1 MNTILK
7 VFKNEFKMYTRDK
20 KLLVNTL
27 LLPILIYPLIIAI
40 VALGAFISMKS
51 DVQGIKVSFQG
62 KNLEVME
69 AMKKTKGIK
78 IIDDRVYSDSDILDR
93 TVDAIIVLSE
103 DKDKVIQIK
112 YDSTKKSFLFD
123 KITDSIQKLKVD
135 YITSVLKGK
144 GLKYDNINPISFK
157 TLNEKGKTMDSF
169 TMVISLVLPM
179 LFLLFPM
186 ISTSYLTTDIAAG
199 EKEKNTLEPLLCTKT
214 SRYKILLGKLL
225 FTSIISVIISIISIL
240 VLGLAAIAAIS
251 AFNVSISSMSISFSG
266 IGFMISLIIIML
278 TVIFLSALQLT
289 LSFFAKNYKES
300 QMLVSPLLIIIM
312 VPIFMS
318 MFLPDKSIFYHLPI
332 FNVVLILKQLTA
344 GIINFANVSIVI
356 GWLVIYIIIS
366 VLLCIKAINSEKFI
380 FRV

>member
-7 VFKNEFKMYTRDK
+7 VFKHEFKMYTRDK
-20 KLLVNTL
+20 KLLINTL
-27 LLPILIYPLIIAI
+27 LLPILIYPIIIAI

-51 DVQGIKVSFQG
+51 DVEGIKVSFQG
-62 KNLEVME
+62 KNLEIME
-69 AMKKTKGIK
+69 ALKNTKGVK
-78 IIDDRVYSDSDILDR
+78 IIDDRIYSDKDILDR

-103 DKDKVIQIK
+103 DKNEVIKIK

-123 KITDSIQKLKVD
+123 KITDSIQNLKKD
-135 YITSVLKGK
+135 YITSELKVK
-144 GLKYDNINPISFK
+144 GLKYENINPISIRTF
-157 TLNEKGKTMDSF
+157 NEKGKEMDEFSIIF
-169 TMVISLVLPM
+169 SLLLPM

-199 EKEKNTLEPLLCTKT
+199 EKEKNTLEPLLCTKS

-225 FTSIISVIISIISIL
+225 FTSVVSVIISLISVL
-240 VLGLAAIAAIS
+240 VLVLTALAAIS
-251 AFNVSISSMSISFSG
+251 AFKFPMSSININAFG
-266 IGFMISLIIIML
+266 LMISLVILML
-278 TVIFLSALQLT
+278 TVIFLSAIQLT

-318 MFLPDKSIFYHLPI
+318 MFLPDKAIFYHLPI
-332 FNVVLILKQLTA
+332 FNVVLLLKQLTA
-344 GIINFANVSIVI
+344 GIINFAHIFIVI
-356 GWLVIYIIIS
+356 GWLVIYIMIS
-366 VLLCIKAINSEKFI
+366 LLLSIMAINSEKFI

>member
-7 VFKNEFKMYTRDK
+7 VFKHEFKMYWRDK

-62 KNLEVME
+62 KNLQVME
-69 AMKKTKGIK
+69 AMKKTKGVK
-78 IIDDRVYSDSDILDR
+78 IFEDRVYSDSDILDR
-93 TVDAIIVLSE
+93 TIDAIMVLSE
-103 DKDKVIQIK
+103 DKNQVIEIK
-112 YDSTKKSFLFD
+112 YDATKKSFLFD
-123 KITDSIQKLKVD
+123 KITDSIQNLKVD

-144 GLKYDNINPISFK
+144 GLKYENINPISLK
-157 TLNEKGKTMDSF
+157 TLNEKGKTMDGFSV
-169 TMVISLVLPM
+169 VISLVLPM

-199 EKEKNTLEPLLCTKT
+199 EKEKNTLEPLLCTKS

-240 VLGLAAIAAIS
+240 VLGLAIFAAMS
-251 AFNVSISSMSISFSG
+251 AFKFKVPLMNINAF
-266 IGFMISLIIIML
+266 GFMISLIILML

-312 VPIFMS
+312 IPIVMS
-318 MFLPDKSIFYHLPI
+318 MFLPDKFIFYHLPI

-344 GIINFANVSIVI
+344 GIINFVNVFIVV

-366 VLLCIKAINSEKFI
+366 VLLSIKAINSEKFI

>member
-7 VFKNEFKMYTRDK
+7 VFKNEFKMYSRDK

-51 DVQGIKVSFQG
+51 DVKGIKVSFEG
-62 KNLEVME
+62 KNQQVME
-69 AMKKTKGIK
+69 AMKKTKGVK

-103 DKDKVIQIK
+103 DKNKVIQIK

-123 KITDSIQKLKVD
+123 KITGSIQNLKVD
-135 YITSVLKGK
+135 YVTSVLKES
-144 GLKYDNINPISFK
+144 GLKYENINPISLK
-157 TLNEKGKTMDSF
+157 NLDEKGKTIDSF
-169 TMVISLVLPM
+169 TVLISLVLPM

-199 EKEKNTLEPLLCTKT
+199 EKEKNTLEPLLCTKG

-225 FTSIISVIISIISIL
+225 FISIISVIISIISIL
-240 VLGLAAIAAIS
+240 VLGLAIIAAMS
-251 AFNVSISSMSISFSG
+251 AFKFKVPSMNISIV
-266 IGFMISLIIIML
+266 GFMISLIILML

-312 VPIFMS
+312 IPIVMS
-318 MFLPDKSIFYHLPI
+318 MFLPDKSMFYHLPI

-344 GIINFANVSIVI
+344 GIFNFANIFIVI
-356 GWLVIYIIIS
+356 GWLLIYIIIS

>member
-1 MNTILK
+1 VNTILK
-7 VFKNEFKMYTRDK
+7 VFEHEFKMYTRDK

-27 LLPILIYPLIIAI
+27 LLPIIIYPLIIAI

-51 DVQGIKVSFQG
+51 DVSGIKVSFQG
-62 KNLEVME
+62 ENIEVME
-69 AMKKTKGIK
+69 AMKKTNGVK
-78 IIDDRVYSDSDILDR
+78 IINDRVYSDKDILDR

-103 DKDKVIQIK
+103 DKNQVIKIK

-123 KITDSIQKLKVD
+123 KITDSIQSVKVD
-135 YITSVLKGK
+135 YITIKLQEK
-144 GLKYDNINPISFK
+144 GLKYEIINPI
-157 TLNEKGKTMDSF
+157 TLKEFNEKGKEMD
-169 TMVISLVLPM
+169 MVSIMFSLLLPM

-199 EKEKNTLEPLLCTKT
+199 EKEKNTLEPLLCTKS

-225 FTSIISVIISIISIL
+225 FTTIVSVIISAISVL
-240 VLGLAAIAAIS
+240 VLVLTAFAAIS
-251 AFNVSISSMSISFSG
+251 AFKFEIASINISVVG
-266 IGFMISLIIIML
+266 LMISLVILML

-300 QMLVSPLLIIIM
+300 QMLVSPLLILVM

-318 MFLPDKSIFYHLPI
+318 MILPNKSIFYHLPI
-332 FNVVLILKQLTA
+332 FNVVLLLKQLTA
-344 GIINFANVSIVI
+344 GIINLANIFIVV
-356 GWLVIYIIIS
+356 GWLIIYIFIS
-366 VLLCIKAINSEKFI
+366 VVISIKAINSEKFI

>member
-7 VFKNEFKMYTRDK
+7 VFKHEFKMYTRDK

-27 LLPILIYPLIIAI
+27 LLPILIYPIIIAI

-51 DVQGIKVSFQG
+51 DVEGIKVSFQG
-62 KNLEVME
+62 KNLEIME
-69 AMKKTKGIK
+69 ALKSTKGVK
-78 IIDDRVYSDSDILDR
+78 IIDDRIYSDKDILDR

-103 DKDKVIQIK
+103 DKNEVIKIK

-123 KITDSIQKLKVD
+123 KITDSIQNLKKD
-135 YITSVLKGK
+135 YITSELKVK
-144 GLKYDNINPISFK
+144 GLKYENINPISIRTF
-157 TLNEKGKTMDSF
+157 NEKGKEMDEFSIIF
-169 TMVISLVLPM
+169 SLLLPM

-199 EKEKNTLEPLLCTKT
+199 EKEKNTLEPLLCTKS

-225 FTSIISVIISIISIL
+225 FTSVVSVIISLISVL
-240 VLGLAAIAAIS
+240 VLVLTALAAIS
-251 AFNVSISSMSISFSG
+251 AFKFPISSININAFG
-266 IGFMISLIIIML
+266 LMISLVILML
-278 TVIFLSALQLT
+278 TVIFLSAIQLT

-318 MFLPDKSIFYHLPI
+318 MFLPDKAIFYHLPI
-332 FNVVLILKQLTA
+332 FNVVLVLKQLTA
-344 GIINFANVSIVI
+344 GIINFAHIFIVI
-356 GWLVIYIIIS
+356 GWLVIYIMIS
-366 VLLCIKAINSEKFI
+366 LLLSIMAINSEKFI

>member
-1 MNTILK
+1 
-7 VFKNEFKMYTRDK
+7 MYTRDK

-51 DVQGIKVSFQG
+51 DASGIKVNFQG
-62 KNLEVME
+62 KNQEIIE
-69 AMKKTKGIK
+69 AIKSTKGVRILE
-78 IIDDRVYSDSDILDR
+78 DRVYSDEDILDR
-93 TVDAIIVLSE
+93 TIDAIIVLPE
-103 DKDKVIQIK
+103 DKNAVIKIK

-123 KITDSIQKLKVD
+123 RITGSIQNLKKE
-135 YITSVLKGK
+135 YITSVLKDK
-144 GLKYDNINPISFK
+144 GLKYENIDPIALR
-157 TLNEKGKTMDSF
+157 TLNEKGKEMDMFS
-169 TMVISLVLPM
+169 VIFSLLLPM

-186 ISTSYLTTDIAAG
+186 ISTSYLTTDIASG
-199 EKEKNTLEPLLCTKT
+199 EKEKNTLEPLLCTKS

-225 FTSIISVIISIISIL
+225 FTSIVSVIISIISVL
-240 VLGLAAIAAIS
+240 VLVLTAFAAIS
-251 AFNVSISSMSISFSG
+251 AFKLPISSININVFG
-266 IGFMISLIIIML
+266 LMISLVILML

-300 QMLVSPLLIIIM
+300 QMLVSPLLILIM

-332 FNVVLILKQLTA
+332 FNVVLVLKELTA
-344 GIINFANVSIVI
+344 GIINFVHIFIVI
-356 GWLVIYIIIS
+356 GWLVLYIILSLILS
-366 VLLCIKAINSEKFI
+366 VMAINSEKFI

>member
-7 VFKNEFKMYTRDK
+7 VFKHEFKMYTRDK

-27 LLPILIYPLIIAI
+27 LLPILIYPIIIAI

-51 DVQGIKVSFQG
+51 DVEGIKVSFQG
-62 KNLEVME
+62 KNLEIME
-69 AMKKTKGIK
+69 ALKNTKGVK
-78 IIDDRVYSDSDILDR
+78 IIDDRIYSDKDILDR

-103 DKDKVIQIK
+103 DKNEVIKIK

-123 KITDSIQKLKVD
+123 KITDSIQNLKKD
-135 YITSVLKGK
+135 YITSELKVK
-144 GLKYDNINPISFK
+144 GLKYENINPISIRTF
-157 TLNEKGKTMDSF
+157 NEKGKEMDEFSIIF
-169 TMVISLVLPM
+169 SLLLPM

-199 EKEKNTLEPLLCTKT
+199 EKEKNTLEPLLCTKS

-225 FTSIISVIISIISIL
+225 FTSVVSVIISLISVL
-240 VLGLAAIAAIS
+240 VLVLTALAAIS
-251 AFNVSISSMSISFSG
+251 AFKFPMSSININAFG
-266 IGFMISLIIIML
+266 LMISLVILML
-278 TVIFLSALQLT
+278 TVIFLSAIQLT

-318 MFLPDKSIFYHLPI
+318 MFLPDKAIFYHLPI
-332 FNVVLILKQLTA
+332 FNVVLLLKQLTA
-344 GIINFANVSIVI
+344 GIINFAHIFIVI
-356 GWLVIYIIIS
+356 GWLVIYIMIS
-366 VLLCIKAINSEKFI
+366 LLLSIMAINSEKFI

>member
-1 MNTILK
+1 MSTILK
-7 VFKNEFKMYTRDK
+7 VFKHEFKMYTRDK

-51 DVQGIKVSFQG
+51 DASGIKVSFQG
-62 KNLEVME
+62 KNQEIIE
-69 AMKKTKGIK
+69 AIKSTKGVRILE
-78 IIDDRVYSDSDILDR
+78 DRVYSDKDILDR
-93 TVDAIIVLSE
+93 TIDAIIVLPE
-103 DKDKVIQIK
+103 DKNSVIKIK

-123 KITDSIQKLKVD
+123 RITGSIQNLKKD
-135 YITSVLKGK
+135 YITSVLKEK
-144 GLKYDNINPISFK
+144 GLKYENIDPIALRA
-157 TLNEKGKTMDSF
+157 LNEKGKEMDMFSVVF
-169 TMVISLVLPM
+169 SLLLPM

-199 EKEKNTLEPLLCTKT
+199 EKEKNTLEPLLCTKS
-214 SRYKILLGKLL
+214 SRCKILLGKLL
-225 FTSIISVIISIISIL
+225 FTSIVSVIISIISVL
-240 VLGLAAIAAIS
+240 VLVLTAFAAIS
-251 AFNVSISSMSISFSG
+251 TFKLPISSININVF
-266 IGFMISLIIIML
+266 GFMISLVILMF

-300 QMLVSPLLIIIM
+300 QMLVSPLLILIM

-332 FNVVLILKQLTA
+332 FNVVLVLKELIA
-344 GIINFANVSIVI
+344 GIINFVHIFIVI
-356 GWLVIYIIIS
+356 GWLVLYIIIS
-366 VLLCIKAINSEKFI
+366 LILSIMAINSEKFI

>member
-7 VFKNEFKMYTRDK
+7 VFKHEFKMYTRDK

-27 LLPILIYPLIIAI
+27 LLPILIYPIIIAI

-51 DVQGIKVSFQG
+51 DVEGIKVSFQG
-62 KNLEVME
+62 KNLEIME
-69 AMKKTKGIK
+69 ALKSTKGVK
-78 IIDDRVYSDSDILDR
+78 IIDDRIYSDKDILDR

-103 DKDKVIQIK
+103 DKNEVIKIK

-123 KITDSIQKLKVD
+123 KITDSIQNLKKD
-135 YITSVLKGK
+135 YITSELKVK
-144 GLKYDNINPISFK
+144 GLKYENINPISIRTF
-157 TLNEKGKTMDSF
+157 NEKGKEMDEFSIIF
-169 TMVISLVLPM
+169 SLLLPM

-199 EKEKNTLEPLLCTKT
+199 EKEKNTLEPLLCTKS

-225 FTSIISVIISIISIL
+225 FTSVVSVIISLISVL
-240 VLGLAAIAAIS
+240 VLVLTALAAIS
-251 AFNVSISSMSISFSG
+251 AFKFPMSSININAFG
-266 IGFMISLIIIML
+266 LMISLVILML
-278 TVIFLSALQLT
+278 TVIFLSAIQLT

-318 MFLPDKSIFYHLPI
+318 MFLPDKAIFYHLPI
-332 FNVVLILKQLTA
+332 FNVVLLLKQLTA
-344 GIINFANVSIVI
+344 GIINFAHIFIVI
-356 GWLVIYIIIS
+356 GWLVIYIMIS
-366 VLLCIKAINSEKFI
+366 LLLSIMAINSEKFI

>member
-7 VFKNEFKMYTRDK
+7 VFKHEFKMYWRDK

-27 LLPILIYPLIIAI
+27 LLPILIYPIIIAI

-51 DVQGIKVSFQG
+51 DVSGIKVSFQG

-78 IIDDRVYSDSDILDR
+78 IIDDRVYNDSDILDR
-93 TVDAIIVLSE
+93 TIDAIIVLSA
-103 DKDKVIQIK
+103 DRNKVIQIK
-112 YDSTKKSFLFD
+112 YDATKKSFLFD
-123 KITDSIQKLKVD
+123 KITDSIKNLKVD
-135 YITSVLKGK
+135 YVTSVLKDS
-144 GLKYDNINPISFK
+144 GLKYENINPISLK
-157 TLNEKGKTMDSF
+157 TLDEKGKTMDSF
-169 TMVISLVLPM
+169 TVIISLLLPM

-199 EKEKNTLEPLLCTKT
+199 EKEKNTLEPLLCTKS

-240 VLGLAAIAAIS
+240 VLGLAAIVAMS
-251 AFNVSISSMSISFSG
+251 AFKFKVPSINISIV
-266 IGFMISLIIIML
+266 GFMISLIILML
-278 TVIFLSALQLT
+278 TVIFLSALQLS
-289 LSFFAKNYKES
+289 LSFFAKSYKES

-332 FNVVLILKQLTA
+332 FNVVVILKQLTA
-344 GIINFANVSIVI
+344 GIINFANVFIVM

-366 VLLCIKAINSEKFI
+366 ILLSIKAINSEKFI

>member
-7 VFKNEFKMYTRDK
+7 VFKHEFIMYARDK

-62 KNLEVME
+62 KNPEVIE
-69 AMKKTKGIK
+69 ALKSTKGVK
-78 IIDDRVYSDSDILDR
+78 IVDDRVYSDKDILDR
-93 TVDAIIVLSE
+93 TIDAIVVLSE
-103 DKDKVIQIK
+103 DKNELIKIK
-112 YDSTKKSFLFD
+112 YDATKKSFLFD
-123 KITDSIQKLKVD
+123 KITESIQGVKKD
-135 YITSVLKGK
+135 YITSVLEDK
-144 GLKYDNINPISFK
+144 GLKYENINPISLRTF
-157 TLNEKGKTMDSF
+157 NEKGKDMDVFSIIF
-169 TMVISLVLPM
+169 SLILPM

-199 EKEKNTLEPLLCTKT
+199 EKEKNTLEPLLCTKS
-214 SRYKILLGKLL
+214 SRYKILLGKLM
-225 FTSIISVIISIISIL
+225 FTSIVSVIISLISVL
-240 VLGLAAIAAIS
+240 VLVLTAFAAIS
-251 AFNVSISSMSISFSG
+251 AFKLPMSSINISVLG
-266 IGFMISLIIIML
+266 LVISLVILML
-278 TVIFLSALQLT
+278 TVVFLSALQLT

-300 QMLVSPLLIIIM
+300 QMLVSPLLIIVM
-312 VPIFMS
+312 VPIFIS

-344 GIINFANVSIVI
+344 GIINFGYIFIVI
-356 GWLVIYIIIS
+356 GWLVIYIAVS
-366 VLLCIKAINSEKFI
+366 LVLSIMAINSEKFI